1 MNPCV
6 RGNPVSVIKNL
17 DDGIGFANLDFLANE
32 TERHRVKV
40 AVNTDMVIELDCEV
54 APCGAFVSSP
64 GQWQKERFLFQVE
77 QSFSTALLLLKGLFV
92 VFQQLS
98 SDENDAII
106 NEFYQMC
113 IAQKAITE
121 GGLDYASAVL
131 TKAFGDKKASEL
143 IFRATNKMD
152 SSAFSFVKD
161 LDNKNLLMILKN
173 EHPQTIA
180 VILSHTTPDKVSQM
194 LAGFERD
201 EQIDIIERISN
212 LERANPDV
220 IGIVEKIMKKETSLL
235 NKSNLMENGG
245 AAYIA
250 EIMNRVDRESQKEI
264 LESLSETNPSLSDEI
279 RKLMFVFNDIVN
291 LNDMEIQA
299 FVRVVD
305 TKDLTI
311 SLKAASQEVQDRIFN
326 NMSSRQRESI
336 QSDMQYLRNL
346 RKRDVE
352 AAQQR
357 VIDAIRGLEESG
369 DIVLFKGGGD
379 EIIA

>member
-1 MNPCV
+1 MAVKKVTRRKEAAAAADTPKNAEAAKPDENAEAAAPAARQAV
-6 RGNPVSVIKNL
+6 IPPSLKKMSNTSKAAAVLIALGSDSASEVIKHL
-17 DDGIGFANLDFLANE
+17 HENE
-32 TERHRVKV
+32 
-40 AVNTDMVIELDCEV
+40 IEVLSAEI
-54 APCGAFVSSP
+54 A
-64 GQWQKERFLFQVE
+64 KI
-77 QSFSTALLLLKGLFV
+77 
-92 VFQQLS
+92 QQLS